1 MCMQGW
7 RSSEYLARTSV
18 LRPLAESD
26 DASVTSAV
34 GGGRRPRDVG
44 RPVDHLKRPT
54 EEARRRVAGR
64 TDLPRKLR
72 KRVVTIAE
80 RPNDRAKWSFY
91 LYRGGPIWSDL
102 VGCGQRPCPISPCKP
117 SRGQDDTDQS
127 GGQLTRFVE
136 VWSGVGRGY
145 SGRLPFVKHRGCGV
159 HHGRNLTNLYNLGFA
174 EFAWISEML
183 TLARLYDTGKTT
195 PGASDPTPD
204 LSPTKSSV
212 ICQWQVQDDD
222 SAPRRN
228 SQVVVSTLQSIDQL
242 SCCIR

>member
-1 MCMQGW
+1 M
-7 RSSEYLARTSV
+7 
-18 LRPLAESD
+18 
-26 DASVTSAV
+26 
-34 GGGRRPRDVG
+34 DVG

-54 EEARRRVAGR
+54 EEARRWVAVGR
-64 TDLPRKLR
+64 ICQGNFENGWLRLRNDQTIGQVELLSLP
-72 KRVVTIAE
+72 
-80 RPNDRAKWSFY
+80 W
-91 LYRGGPIWSDL
+91 GPIWSDL
-102 VGCGQRPCPISPCKP
+102 VGCGQDRARFSPCKP

-145 SGRLPFVKHRGCGV
+145 SGRRPFVKHRGCGV

-204 LSPTKSSV
+204 LLPTKSSV

-228 SQVVVSTLQSIDQL
+228 SQVVVSILQSIDQACHVV
-242 SCCIR
+242 SDRCQTWCQSVN